1 MMYSIFEAYTCRQLF
16 VYTCKYTQTQA
27 QTQAQAQTQTQ
38 TQTQTCT
45 DTLTLSHTIE
55 PRHNTNTYLECQQ

>member
-27 QTQAQAQTQTQ
+27 QTQAQTQTQ
-38 TQTQTCT
+38 TQTQTH
-45 DTLTLSHTIE
+45 TLYIHT
-55 PRHNTNTYLECQQ
+55 HTAYLKYICIAHILLACSS